1 MNIRSTMVPRA
12 ARALTAAWLIGA
24 AAACTHSELLGVQT
38 PDIIDV
44 SVEQSAA
51 GAQTFRVA
59 AVGNF
64 ARFIGGDLNG
74 SSPLGLNLTGG
85 MLADEIFSARAGT
98 EPMDNRNINPNS
110 FPIDTWTQV
119 GNTYTRLVRAVT
131 LLTKFPPAS
140 GASDQLAELHAMEG
154 YVFTIVA
161 EDYCNGVPF
170 WDGVEQANI
179 NTVTLSTQQMYDR
192 AKAQFDSALT
202 LATAGSNI
210 QNLALVGEARMY
222 VDVNDYATA
231 ATKTATVPTNF
242 VYNAQ
247 FSKLT
252 TGMVNAIYDW
262 MLGTRNF
269 GASDKEG
276 GNGLDFVTGRDARI
290 LIDPKTGR
298 GQDGTPTVTLN
309 QYPSTDAVVPVA
321 TGIEA
326 RLIEAENQLKTG
338 GAWLATLNALRA
350 APHTYGQVSTTATS
364 LAPLVDPGT
373 PAAEQDM
380 LFRERAFWM
389 YMTAHRLGDLRRLI
403 RQYGRTQDKVFPT
416 GSYFKGGTYG
426 SDVTLVPSQVET
438 NNPKW
443 QACTDRNA

>member
-140 GASDQLAELHAMEG
+140 GASDQLA
-154 YVFTIVA
+154 
-161 EDYCNGVPF
+161 
-170 WDGVEQANI
+170 
-179 NTVTLSTQQMYDR
+179 
-192 AKAQFDSALT
+192 
-202 LATAGSNI
+202 
-210 QNLALVGEARMY
+210 
-222 VDVNDYATA
+222 
-231 ATKTATVPTNF
+231 
-242 VYNAQ
+242 
-247 FSKLT
+247 
-252 TGMVNAIYDW
+252 
-262 MLGTRNF
+262 
-269 GASDKEG
+269 
-276 GNGLDFVTGRDARI
+276 
-290 LIDPKTGR
+290 
-298 GQDGTPTVTLN
+298 
-309 QYPSTDAVVPVA
+309 
-321 TGIEA
+321 
-326 RLIEAENQLKTG
+326 
-338 GAWLATLNALRA
+338 
-350 APHTYGQVSTTATS
+350 
-364 LAPLVDPGT
+364 
-373 PAAEQDM
+373 
-380 LFRERAFWM
+380 
-389 YMTAHRLGDLRRLI
+389 
-403 RQYGRTQDKVFPT
+403 
-416 GSYFKGGTYG
+416 
-426 SDVTLVPSQVET
+426 
-438 NNPKW
+438 
-443 QACTDRNA
+443 